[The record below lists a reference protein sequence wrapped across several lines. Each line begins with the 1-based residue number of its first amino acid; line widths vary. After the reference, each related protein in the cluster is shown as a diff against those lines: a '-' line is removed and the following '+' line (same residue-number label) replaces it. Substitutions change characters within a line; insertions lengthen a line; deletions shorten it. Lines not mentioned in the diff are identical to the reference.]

1 MAVLL
6 CSADGCTT
14 PAVGVV
20 QPNTGAAGALANA
33 RCSILFCFFCP
44 VFITA
49 LICFFRGTSGNR
61 QGFAAMERVSPLV
74 MADSSP
80 GGAAR
85 AMRRVAAAVTIVAA
99 VVAITM
105 IVADGQPA
113 QVRKR
118 MACIVPRDRGVA
130 RHAARKIHTAYLE
143 TRGWRGGSAARRDC
157 RTALDDRPPSK
168 PLALRL
174 TAGHRHQPCSLLL
187 AHAYAVSLCV
197 LAPCSDMSSRSPSQR
212 LSP

>member
-1 MAVLL
+1 MVLWARRGL
-6 CSADGCTT
+6 RL
-14 PAVGVV
+14 
-20 QPNTGAAGALANA
+20 QPNAHCAAQPNA
-33 RCSILFCFFCP
+33 RYPTPCP
-44 VFITA
+44 CTGRLCRA
-49 LICFFRGTSGNR
+49 
-61 QGFAAMERVSPLV
+61 LV

-85 AMRRVAAAVTIVAA
+85 AMRRVAAEVAIVAD

-130 RHAARKIHTAYLE
+130 RHAAWKIHTAYLE

-197 LAPCSDMSSRSPSQR
+197 LAPCTICCPGALRSDSVNDQGRRRQDV
-212 LSP
+212 